1 MDGIY
6 NSLQME
12 DITDQYDPAEM
23 EQQKGLAIVAYLL
36 PFLFFIPAVSNKDSL
51 YAKTVA
57 NQSLTN
63 CAALILISILRVIL
77 ANIPLGNNV

>member
-23 EQQKGLAIVAYLL
+23 EQQKGMAIVA
-36 PFLFFIPAVSNKDSL
+36 FLF
-51 YAKTVA
+51 
-57 NQSLTN
+57 
-63 CAALILISILRVIL
+63 
-77 ANIPLGNNV
+77 